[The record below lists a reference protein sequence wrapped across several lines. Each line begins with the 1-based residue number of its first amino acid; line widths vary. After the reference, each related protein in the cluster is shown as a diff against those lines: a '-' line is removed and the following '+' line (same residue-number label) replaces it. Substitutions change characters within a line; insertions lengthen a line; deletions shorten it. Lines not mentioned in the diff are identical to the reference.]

1 MVRNLPVMQET
12 RVQSQGWEV
21 PLDKEMAIHSSILAW
36 RIPWTEEPGKAT
48 VHGVTMSQARHLI
61 NALGVYSGHSLEKR
75 LKKARV
81 EAGILIMKGLQ
92 EFRR

>member
-1 MVRNLPVMQET
+1 MAT
-12 RVQSQGWEV
+12 R
-21 PLDKEMAIHSSILAW
+21 PSILAW
-36 RIPWTEEPGKAT
+36 EITWTEEPGKAT
-48 VHGVTMSQARHLI
+48 VHRVTKSQAHHLI

-81 EAGILIMKGLQ
+81 EAGIPIMKGLQ

>member
-1 MVRNLPVMQET
+1 MSFFDGFQGPPVDGCY
-12 RVQSQGWEV
+12 RVT
-21 PLDKEMAIHSSILAW
+21 K
-36 RIPWTEEPGKAT
+36 
-48 VHGVTMSQARHLI
+48 SQAHHLI

-81 EAGILIMKGLQ
+81 EAGIPIMKGLQ